1 MSSFLEKSDLNENQ
15 RDKLKAIRENGESL
29 MSMINDVLS
38 ISELDSGQLN
48 LKKSILNLENSIESA
63 INLSKQHLKKTS
75 VQFKYFIDP
84 NIPDLLMGDPSR
96 IKQVLIH
103 LLNNAFKF
111 TEKGE
116 VVLKVVFLDNSNGQ
130 VRVRF
135 SLTDT
140 GIGMRTGPRNILSI
154 FTQSKP
160 GKLAKYHGSGMGLSV
175 TSDLLEMMGGNLAIK
190 STKNVGTE
198 ISFDLLL
205 EEYQAETAAPTS
217 IFVKNEIDTSLKI
230 LYAEDNPVNQ
240 KLMALMLNAMGLKV
254 DIAQNGQEALQ
265 MALKKYYNIILMDI
279 QMPVMDGI
287 EASEKIVENSNS
299 RPIIIATTANLA
311 EVDKRK
317 CFAVGMNDFL
327 SKPLRQEDL
336 KLAILKWQGLKEYL
350 DESNDHSIKL
360 SS

>member
-1 MSSFLEKSDLNENQ
+1 TRDEFLNAMSHELKTPMNAILGMSSFLEKSDLNENQ

-154 FTQSKP
+154 F
-160 GKLAKYHGSGMGLSV
+160 
-175 TSDLLEMMGGNLAIK
+175 
-190 STKNVGTE
+190 
-198 ISFDLLL
+198 
-205 EEYQAETAAPTS
+205 
-217 IFVKNEIDTSLKI
+217 
-230 LYAEDNPVNQ
+230 
-240 KLMALMLNAMGLKV
+240 
-254 DIAQNGQEALQ
+254 
-265 MALKKYYNIILMDI
+265 
-279 QMPVMDGI
+279 
-287 EASEKIVENSNS
+287 
-299 RPIIIATTANLA
+299 
-311 EVDKRK
+311 
-317 CFAVGMNDFL
+317 
-327 SKPLRQEDL
+327 
-336 KLAILKWQGLKEYL
+336 
-350 DESNDHSIKL
+350 
-360 SS
+360 